1 MKRWVLFNILD
12 SFHLIVRHCF
22 IFLPLGK
29 TTTTK
34 KQEARDAYYNKN
46 YPDWFASVG
55 KVMIKKADGSY
66 MVVTDGEAAA
76 LQKAG
81 RLTFQ
86 SATTKGGG
94 IDYTQKPILT
104 LKE

>member
-1 MKRWVLFNILD
+1 MQ
-12 SFHLIVRHCF
+12 
-22 IFLPLGK
+22 
-29 TTTTK
+29 
-34 KQEARDAYYNKN
+34 QEARDAYYNKN

-55 KVMIKKADGSY
+55 KVMIKKSDGSY
-66 MVVTDGEAAA
+66 LVVSDGEAAA

-81 RLTFQ
+81 RLTYQ
-86 SATTKGGG
+86 SVTTKGGG